1 MGSSGART
9 TRIKITGGAVS
20 AFLCGVCLL
29 VLYGHARQGDVT
41 AIVILVALG
50 VIFLVLL
57 GAAVAMGTVLIG
69 ERIRSRQFQ
78 ENALENQKLL
88 LIQQRAQNE
97 LTRGALLLAREQ
109 QKLLPGG
116 GYGPD
121 DPLAL
126 VGVEDAVF
134 DDIYEE

>member
-1 MGSSGART
+1 
-9 TRIKITGGAVS
+9 
-20 AFLCGVCLL
+20 
-29 VLYGHARQGDVT
+29 
-41 AIVILVALG
+41 
-50 VIFLVLL
+50 
-57 GAAVAMGTVLIG
+57 MGTVLIG

-78 ENALENQKLL
+78 ENALENQRLL

-116 GYGPD
+116 PTGGYGPD